1 MKIAIPPIV
10 LSLSLSLPP
19 RQILMFPSGPL
30 SSLPPSRVALSPSS
44 PLFPPSSKAK
54 TLISQSVCGALCDG
68 APACQSM
75 LMRWQHMAH
84 SLFKLRHRRQQDTR
98 ARRALPFSL
107 YLPLLVMAPHA
118 DLLMRLKPLSQ
129 SARHTPG
136 RISNCRIITSI

>member
-1 MKIAIPPIV
+1 MRKNENCHSPYCAF
-10 LSLSLSLPP
+10 SLSLPP
-19 RQILMFPSGPL
+19 STSDSNISIRPSL
-30 SSLPPSRVALSPSS
+30 LPPSRVALSPFC

-68 APACQSM
+68 ATACQSM

-98 ARRALPFSL
+98 ARRAFPFSL
-107 YLPLLVMAPHA
+107 YLPSLVMAPHA

-129 SARHTPG
+129 SARHT
-136 RISNCRIITSI
+136 RTDK